1 MANHPS
7 AEHLLSLLHDGDRCL
22 AEARLSLGRSRKLLD
37 MFRQEGGCVFY
48 FQFDKE
54 ERKPEGRVGMEGIGL
69 CLARE
74 WKVRQR
80 TGGASRKGQSSSTA
94 EDFVSIVP

>member
-22 AEARLSLGRSRKLLD
+22 AEARLSLQRSHKLLD
-37 MFRQEGGCVFY
+37 IFRQEGGCVFY
-48 FQFDKE
+48 FMFINE
-54 ERKPEGRVGMEGIGL
+54 ERKLEKRGGLEGIGL
-69 CLARE
+69 CFARE

-80 TGGASRKGQSSSTA
+80 TGGASFKGQSSALA
-94 EDFVSIVP
+94 ENFMSIVP